1 MDTRDVIR
9 ECAGQAGKSMYQ
21 ISLDMGKT
29 KQYMSALMTRKS
41 TPQADTLARILATC
55 GFALCAVPHDAITDD
70 MYEITQT
77 RKVDQ

>member
-1 MDTRDVIR
+1 MDTREVIK

-29 KQYMSALMTRKS
+29 KQYMSALMARKS

-55 GFALCAVPHDAITDD
+55 DYALCAVPRDEVNER
-70 MYEITQT
+70 MREI
-77 RKVDQ
+77 D